1 MHLVRCCQA
10 QNFFVF
16 LTPSSSTYA
25 ACPRIKTMCMI
36 RRISKK
42 ELAIIFG
49 FYSRG
54 SGRAK
59 TQRLREEVFTD
70 LVLAE
75 IGITKDTY
83 RRRRIFMPTETAK
96 IVDYFQIKPNELEAL
111 VTKKV

>member
-1 MHLVRCCQA
+1 MLPGSKLFCIFDTIQLNLRSV
-10 QNFFVF
+10 
-16 LTPSSSTYA
+16 
-25 ACPRIKTMCMI
+25 PRIKTMCMI

-75 IGITKDTY
+75 IGITEDTY